1 MMLIE
6 NEVRCAELVLA
17 RYFTEIGKRQ
27 WRPVKDVIC
36 FVKTCSPQTR
46 KAEIKEARKR
56 LGIESQ
62 FFEGGYCWKW
72 ADERSPEMVWAEKSK
87 NILGGGQDAGKRN

>member
-1 MMLIE
+1 MTLDE
-6 NEVRCAELVLA
+6 NEVCCAELVLA

-27 WRPVKDVIC
+27 WCPVKDVVC
-36 FVKTCSPQTR
+36 FVKTYSPHTR

-62 FFEGGYCWKW
+62 SFEGSYCWKW

-87 NILGGGQDAGKRN
+87 NIFRGIQDA